1 MNDEI
6 RQIPAAT
13 VSIDAIYEKVTAL
26 EGGVSRVEAV
36 LKENTALQEQRLKAV
51 EDRSERHGGRLL
63 DHDKQLAAHA
73 LDIQLAHSD
82 IKSIRDSDSRKDSK
96 RAPWWNVVGAVVGI
110 VGGAGALITI
120 LIAFSKFTE
129 VLERLN

>member
-1 MNDEI
+1 MTD
-6 RQIPAAT
+6 QITPPAAT
-13 VSIDAIYEKVTAL
+13 VSIDAIYKEQL
-26 EGGVSRVEAV
+26 ELKGVVGE
-36 LKENTALQEQRLKAV
+36 LKAAIVQGNTLQEQRLKAV
-51 EDRSERHGGRLL
+51 EDRGERHGGRLL

-82 IKSIRDSDSRKDSK
+82 IKSIRDSESRKDSK